1 MKREKNNGR
10 WGKAGLK
17 NSISLKERGRD
28 VAHCPDDTLA
38 LDRAIKQALQHQGAP
53 VWPQW
58 KRSRGSFG
66 STLSTSPPKSRT
78 LVLRTTEGFAAIGSQ
93 H

>member
-38 LDRAIKQALQHQGAP
+38 LDRAIKQALQHPGSSCMAP
-53 VWPQW
+53 VEKVKGIIWVN
-58 KRSRGSFG
+58 FVN
-66 STLSTSPPKSRT
+66 LSSK
-78 LVLRTTEGFAAIGSQ
+78 E
-93 H
+93 